1 MCRVQRELQKKP
13 KLYPISN
20 PSHQSERTVEQE
32 RKSYNI
38 LPLSR
43 SCIQES
49 IPSPAEEIHGFS
61 FTHKLCLAK
70 FSSDLKSTKYR
81 FSLWDG
87 LKKIKMQY
95 LARRRPIPPFLSI
108 PSNKY
113 PISSRNLRVSP
124 LLRSSEILLS
134 GFIVPIGASKEV
146 FRRLFDGETLGDAE
160 LNVDSRETFG
170 YGSSSELS
178 TPQRERSELY
188 DSRESNSSSRLPI
201 PCDTRFDVFATGKG
215 TRNERKLPA

>member
-1 MCRVQRELQKKP
+1 MCHVQRELQKKP
-13 KLYPISN
+13 KLYPVSY
-20 PSHQSERTVEQE
+20 SRHQSERTVEQE
-32 RKSYNI
+32 RESYNI

-49 IPSPAEEIHGFS
+49 IPSPTEEVHGFS
-61 FTHKLCLAK
+61 FTHKVCLAK
-70 FSSDLKSTKYR
+70 FSSNLKSTEYR
-81 FSLWDG
+81 FSLERHER
-87 LKKIKMQY
+87 KTEVY
-95 LARRRPIPPFLSI
+95 LARRRPIPPLLSI

-124 LLRSSEILLS
+124 LLRSSEILFS
-134 GFIVPIGASKEV
+134 GFIVPIGASREA
-146 FRRLFDGETLGDAE
+146 FRRLFDGEALGDAE
-160 LNVDSRETFG
+160 LDGDARETFG

-188 DSRESNSSSRLPI
+188 DSRESNSSSRLSI
-201 PCDTRFDVFATGKG
+201 PCETRFDEFATGKG

>member
-1 MCRVQRELQKKP
+1 MCRVQRGLQKKP
-13 KLYPISN
+13 KLYPVSY
-20 PSHQSERTVEQE
+20 PRHQQEGIAEEERE
-32 RKSYNI
+32 SYNI
-38 LPLSR
+38 LPFSR

-61 FTHKLCLAK
+61 FAHKLCLAK
-70 FSSDLKSTKYR
+70 FGSNLKSTEYR

-87 LKKIKMQY
+87 LRKKKAY
-95 LARRRPIPPFLSI
+95 LARRRPIPPLLSI

-146 FRRLFDGETLGDAE
+146 FKRPFDGETLGDAE
-160 LNVDSRETFG
+160 LGVDARETFG

-188 DSRESNSSSRLPI
+188 DSRESNSSSRLSI
-201 PCDTRFDVFATGKG
+201 PCETRFDVFATGKG